1 MTVER
6 TDLGMTDDGRL
17 ASLYTVTNDY
27 ARLTL
32 TDLGA
37 TIVSLE
43 VPDRDGALRDVVWG
57 YDGIEGYRSNRP
69 SFGSTVGRNTNRIG
83 GARFTLGDT
92 VYELERNN
100 GDNNIHSGSDRYKY
114 RIWRADFDPEGC
126 GVSFRLMSPHMDQGF
141 PGNAIV
147 TVTISLFDT
156 VLSIAYHAVADM
168 DTVFNMTN
176 HSYFNLDGQQ
186 GTDILSHTLRVN
198 ADAFTPCDQGLLP
211 TGEVRPVDGTPFDFR
226 IARSLGQ
233 DMMSDDEQI
242 SYAGGYD
249 HNLVLGDPGEYGE
262 VAELRSDASGIGM
275 FIATTLPGMQV
286 YTANSLDENDTKG
299 GVHRGRHS
307 AICLETQHF
316 PDAVNRKE
324 FPSPVVKVGEPYDAI
339 TEYTFFNF

>member
-1 MTVER
+1 
-6 TDLGMTDDGRL
+6 
-17 ASLYTVTNDY
+17 
-27 ARLTL
+27 
-32 TDLGA
+32 
-37 TIVSLE
+37 
-43 VPDRDGALRDVVWG
+43 
-57 YDGIEGYRSNRP
+57 
-69 SFGSTVGRNTNRIG
+69 
-83 GARFTLGDT
+83 
-92 VYELERNN
+92 
-100 GDNNIHSGSDRYKY
+100 
-114 RIWRADFDPEGC
+114 
-126 GVSFRLMSPHMDQGF
+126 MDQGF

-249 HNLVLGDPGEYGE
+249 HNYALNTTGEEAEY
-262 VAELRSDASGIGM
+262 VAELYDKKSGRVM
-275 FIATTLPGMQV
+275 EVFTDLPGMQL
-286 YTANSLDENDTKG
+286 YSGNFIRDGLKGKG
-299 GVHRGRHS
+299 GCTYGKRHGV
-307 AICLETQHF
+307 CFETQYF
-316 PDAVNRKE
+316 PNAMNIDSFK
-324 FPSPVVKVGEPYDAI
+324 SPVVKAYEEVESMTVYKF
-339 TEYTFFNF
+339 TVEK

>member
-6 TDLGMTDDGRL
+6 TDFGMTDDGRL
-17 ASLYTVTNDY
+17 ASLYTITNDY

-43 VPDRDGALRDVVWG
+43 VPDRDGVLRDVVWG

-100 GDNNIHSGSDRYKY
+100 GDNNIHSGSDRYKH

-141 PGNAIV
+141 PGNAII

-186 GTDILSHTLRVN
+186 GTDIMSHTLRVN
-198 ADAFTPCDQGLLP
+198 ADSFTPCDAGLLP
-211 TGEVRPVDGTPFDFR
+211 TGEIRPVDGTPFDFR
-226 IARSLGQ
+226 IARSLGH
-233 DMMSDDEQI
+233 DILSDDGQV

-286 YTANSLDENDTKG
+286 YTANSLDEDGAKG
-299 GVHRGRHS
+299 GVYRGRHS
-307 AICLETQHF
+307 AVCLETQHF

-324 FPSPVVKVGEPYDAI
+324 FPSSVVKVGEPYDAI